1 MYIYISIITRITS
14 NMIWGY
20 HGILMG
26 TILENLNQSGRFP
39 VDLPETTAKKGCS
52 VQKKQ
57 HSPMFLVNCY
67 STEFLS
73 HNHIDKV

>member
-1 MYIYISIITRITS
+1 
-14 NMIWGY
+14 MIWGY

-52 VQKKQ
+52 VQKNNTHQ
-57 HSPMFLVNCY
+57 CFWSIATAQN
-67 STEFLS
+67 S
-73 HNHIDKV
+73 